1 MIPKIYDTFPFDS
14 IFKVQFY
21 LFFTNLVHQY
31 KIESEIEGQMPTEE
45 YHQGRDD
52 YYSIIRPINGQG
64 KDILH
69 FNHLNN

>member
-1 MIPKIYDTFPFDS
+1 MIPKIYDTFPFDF

-31 KIESEIEGQMPTEE
+31 KIKPEIEGQMPTEE

-52 YYSIIRPINGQG
+52 
-64 KDILH
+64 
-69 FNHLNN
+69 